1 MKSWPDFDDKGD
13 LPVGI
18 HQATLAEVVRH
29 FGVGSTQR
37 RVVAHR
43 LSRIYELAAGTG
55 HLSRFIIFGSF
66 VTSKPDPNDVD
77 IFLLMEDA
85 FSLGQISDETRVI
98 FDHLDAQEF
107 EGASVFWLKKSG
119 AMGGEQAAVE
129 DWQIR
134 RDKRRRGVV
143 EVVGRD

>member
-1 MKSWPDFDDKGD
+1 MKRWPDFDDKGD
-13 LPVGI
+13 LPAGV
-18 HQATLAEVVRH
+18 HQASLADVVQH
-29 FGVGSTQR
+29 FGVGSIQR
-37 RVVAHR
+37 RVVARR
-43 LSRIYELAAGTG
+43 LSRIYELAVGTG
-55 HLSRFIIFGSF
+55 HVYRFIVFGSF

-77 IFLLMEDA
+77 VFLLMDDA
-85 FSLGQISDETRVI
+85 FSLGQISGETRII
-98 FDHLDAQEF
+98 FDHLEAQEV

-134 RDKRRRGVV
+134 RDGRRRGIV

>member
-29 FGVGSTQR
+29 FGVRTTQR
-37 RVVAHR
+37 RVVARR
-43 LSRIYELAAGTG
+43 LSRIYELAAATG

-85 FSLGQISDETRVI
+85 FSLGQISDEARII
-98 FDHLDAQEF
+98 FDHLEAQEV

-134 RDKRRRGVV
+134 RDKRRRGIV

>member
-18 HQATLAEVVRH
+18 HQTTLAEVVGH
-29 FGVGSTQR
+29 FGGGSTR
-37 RVVAHR
+37 RRIVARR

-55 HLSRFIIFGSF
+55 QLSRFIIFGSF

-77 IFLLMEDA
+77 IFLLMQDA
-85 FSLGQISDETRVI
+85 FSLGHISDETRVI
-98 FDHLDAQEF
+98 FDHLEAQAV

-134 RDKRRRGVV
+134 RDKRRRGIV

>member
-18 HQATLAEVVRH
+18 HNATLAEVIRH
-29 FGVGSTQR
+29 FGAGSTQR

-66 VTSKPDPNDVD
+66 ITSKPDPNDVD
-77 IFLLMEDA
+77 IFLLMEDT
-85 FSLGQISDETRVI
+85 FSLGQISDETRII
-98 FDHLDAQEF
+98 FDHLAAQEV
-107 EGASVFWLKKSG
+107 EGVSVFWLKKSG

-134 RDKRRRGVV
+134 RDRRRRGLV
-143 EVVGRD
+143 EVVSRD

>member
-1 MKSWPDFDDKGD
+1 MKNWPDFDDKGD

-18 HQATLAEVVRH
+18 HQATLADVVRH
-29 FGVGSTQR
+29 FGFGSTQR
-37 RVVAHR
+37 RVIARR
-43 LSRIYELAAGTG
+43 LSRIYELTLGTG

-85 FSLGQISDETRVI
+85 FSLGLISDEARII
-98 FDHLDAQEF
+98 FDHPAAQEV

-134 RDKRRRGVV
+134 RDKRRRGIV